1 MRWVL
6 RLLLLSDGN
15 LLRVGRVF
23 AGTPTYRF
31 QLVELVSA
39 VAASAPFRL
48 LFSAQTMIGRA
59 VVPSY
64 SDQRQNVEKRGESFF
79 SLPGRISGLGKE
91 KEKKKKGKVEEKEKT
106 EKNARRRG

>member
-91 KEKKKKGKVEEKEKT
+91 KRKQKKGKVEEKEKT